1 MAANQVQMI
10 QNLIQVIE
18 ENIRQELDLD
28 LIAEKTGFSKFYVHR
43 LFRALTGMSMMA
55 YVRGRRLTLSLSDL
69 INTRLNIIDI
79 ALRYHFS
86 HEQSYI
92 RAFKKQFHITPAQ
105 YRRSHGE
112 LPIVEK
118 FDTAHLY
125 GTEQGLLSAPHMC
138 MIPEFYLQGI
148 EREIIHDHNYYH
160 YDTNQL
166 VNKWEKTYL
175 KQIKNKVDE
184 FVYFGLVQ
192 YNQNPKG
199 RLYAACTQVKA
210 LGKTHEPV
218 KSYTIPTHNYVSFRY
233 VGMHSPYE
241 ITFRTLLGL
250 YENINAWKAETS
262 YLQAGNFHIER
273 VDLKKCSASYCEMDI
288 YVPIT
293 STPKTIDTFLHTGE
307 DNGAKQKTEFHH

>member
-1 MAANQVQMI
+1 METTQLQMV

-28 LIAEKTGFSKFYVHR
+28 MLAEKTGFSKFYVHR
-43 LFRALTGMSMMA
+43 LFRALTGQSMMT
-55 YVRGRRLTLSLSDL
+55 YVRGRRLTLSLDDL
-69 INTRLNIIDI
+69 VSTHLNIIDI
-79 ALRYHFS
+79 ALGYHFS

-125 GTEQGLLSAPHMC
+125 GTEQGLMSAPHMC
-138 MIPEFYLQGI
+138 MIPRFYLQGI

-160 YDTNQL
+160 QDTNQL
-166 VNKWEKTYL
+166 VSQWEKTYL
-175 KQIKNKVDE
+175 KQIENKVDE

-192 YNQNPKG
+192 YNDNPRG
-199 RLYAACTQVKA
+199 RLYAACTQVKTP
-210 LGKTHEPV
+210 GRVMDPV
-218 KSYTIPTHNYVSFRY
+218 KNYTIPTNNYVSFRY

-241 ITFRTLLGL
+241 ITFQTLLGL

-262 YLQAGNFHIER
+262 YQQAEQFHIER
-273 VDLKKCSASYCEMDI
+273 VDLKKCSAGYCEMDI
-288 YVPIT
+288 YVPISSKPQT
-293 STPKTIDTFLHTGE
+293 NKMPK
-307 DNGAKQKTEFHH
+307 